1 MPKTFTLKIKLK
13 FTFYWY
19 SFKIKFQSL
28 FNEEL
33 AEDTFWWF
41 MQDLEENNS
50 KYIKVISSRQPNA
63 KAFYFA
69 FLLLAGVKEKAVL
82 D

>member
-13 FTFYWY
+13 FPFYWY

-41 MQDLEENNS
+41 MRDFKENNS
-50 KYIKVISSRQPNA
+50 KYIKVIQSR
-63 KAFYFA
+63 
-69 FLLLAGVKEKAVL
+69 
-82 D
+82 

>member
-1 MPKTFTLKIKLK
+1 MPKTFTVKIKLK
-13 FTFYWY
+13 FPFYWY

-41 MQDLEENNS
+41 MRDFEENNS
-50 KYIKVISSRQPNA
+50 KYIKVI
-63 KAFYFA
+63 
-69 FLLLAGVKEKAVL
+69 
-82 D
+82 

>member
-1 MPKTFTLKIKLK
+1 MPKTITLKIRLK
-13 FTFYWY
+13 FPFYWY

-41 MQDLEENNS
+41 MCDFEENNR
-50 KYIKVISSRQPNA
+50 KYIKVI
-63 KAFYFA
+63 
-69 FLLLAGVKEKAVL
+69 
-82 D
+82 